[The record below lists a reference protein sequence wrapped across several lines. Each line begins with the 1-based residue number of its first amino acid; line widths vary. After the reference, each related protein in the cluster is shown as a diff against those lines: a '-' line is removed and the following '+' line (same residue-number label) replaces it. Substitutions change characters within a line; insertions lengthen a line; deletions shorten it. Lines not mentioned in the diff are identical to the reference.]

1 MHINKKE
8 AGAQLAILALLAAHQ
23 DTTVV
28 GLELRNQ
35 EFLKLESLKNR
46 SQDRVVE
53 LLQPW

>member
-1 MHINKKE
+1 MHIHKKE
-8 AGAQLAILALLAAHQ
+8 AGAQLAILALLAAHK

-35 EFLKLESLKNR
+35 EFLKLESLKI